1 MFIPNTYN
9 FYWNISA
16 KDFIIRMQQEYQKFW
31 TQARLAKALN
41 LGLSPTQVSILASI
55 VQKETNKADEMPIV
69 AGVYINRLRRAMP
82 LQADPTLIYAWN
94 DKEIRRVTNVHT
106 ALNSPYNTYLN
117 VGLPPGPICIPSIVS
132 LNAVLNH
139 TEHKYLFFCARE
151 DFSGYHAFAET
162 LAQHTQNARRYQ
174 RALNKAN
181 IY

>member
-1 MFIPNTYN
+1 M
-9 FYWNISA
+9 
-16 KDFIIRMQQEYQKFW
+16 
-31 TQARLAKALN
+31 
-41 LGLSPTQVSILASI
+41 
-55 VQKETNKADEMPIV
+55 
-69 AGVYINRLRRAMP
+69 
-82 LQADPTLIYAWN
+82 
-94 DKEIRRVTNVHT
+94 
-106 ALNSPYNTYLN
+106 N

-151 DFSGYHAFAET
+151 DFSGYHSFAET